1 MTRSTSGRR
10 RWAVGTATVAL
21 LLAPALAAVLAFRVA
36 VALVPD
42 DTPPPAHWTTAGSP

>member
-1 MTRSTSGRR
+1 MTRPRN

-21 LLAPALAAVLAFRVA
+21 LLAPALAALLAFRIV

-42 DTPPPAHWTTAGSP
+42 DPPPPAHWTTAGSP

>member
-1 MTRSTSGRR
+1 MTRPPSRK
-10 RWAVGTATVAL
+10 RWAVLTATVAL
-21 LLAPALAAVLAFRVA
+21 LLAPALAALLAFRIV